1 MPNFCCTFAATSLK
15 LLPKPAD
22 EIVPI
27 SSAQFVSPEMTQI
40 VSTSLTQNDSS
51 QIVPLKMAQLPSL
64 LMHTGWTNHQPNNV
78 IVFYEELQSQH
89 HFRGDIQ
96 FETHRASEG
105 KGWLGLAM
113 HNLTHSWRTDAQ

>member
-64 LMHTGWTNHQPNNV
+64 LMHTGWTNHQPNNGFQV
-78 IVFYEELQSQH
+78 RRAIKSWQRYST
-89 HFRGDIQ
+89 Q
-96 FETHRASEG
+96 FGGICGFFE
-105 KGWLGLAM
+105 
-113 HNLTHSWRTDAQ
+113 